1 MGRVK
6 LYQRLLKYID
16 LPTTTATS

>member
-6 LYQRLLKYID
+6 LYQRLLEYID